1 MKKLIYSGA
10 GLLLIAVAFVAFN
23 LLAGIGLGG
32 ARLDLTEQKLYTI
45 SDGTRQI
52 LGELDEPINLYF
64 FYSDKVAKDLPALRT
79 YAQRVE
85 EMLKAY
91 QAQANGKIHLHIID
105 PQPFSEDEDKAAEY
119 GLQGIPLQQGGDS
132 VYFGLAGTN
141 SLDDTQVIPFFA
153 FSAEVRK
160 IIYTTNAIESLN
172 RVIRKS
178 IKTRGSFPTD
188 EAATKLI
195 YLAIRNFEK
204 DGRNVREWFAARNQF
219 AIMFGERFDA

>member
-32 ARLDLTEQKLYTI
+32 ARLDFTEQKLYTI

-91 QAQANGKIHLHIID
+91 QAQANGKIRLHIID
-105 PQPFSEDEDKAAEY
+105 PSPSPRTRTRRPSTVCRGFRCSRVATR
-119 GLQGIPLQQGGDS
+119 S
-132 VYFGLAGTN
+132 T
-141 SLDDTQVIPFFA
+141 
-153 FSAEVRK
+153 SAWR
-160 IIYTTNAIESLN
+160 AP
-172 RVIRKS
+172 IRWM
-178 IKTRGSFPTD
+178 TPRSFRSSPW
-188 EAATKLI
+188 
-195 YLAIRNFEK
+195 IR
-204 DGRNVREWFAARNQF
+204 RSTWSTS
-219 AIMFGERFDA
+219 